1 MISICQVVVSKF
13 ELGSWVEF
21 PTVVD
26 TLHRKIAWSRLGGIA
41 YITPDGSEVRFRC
54 LKFHAANVNWD
65 LSMEYPVVQRAL
77 SDETYPFVHLEWS
90 QTGMDLGVA
99 DSVGRISVF
108 TFSSTAINLST
119 AAPILNVDQQNELDR
134 AVGMFWLNPDRQ
146 VSRGRPSFYTMLRPS
161 EDNDGVSSI

>member
-21 PTVVD
+21 LTRVD
-26 TLHRKIAWSRLGGIA
+26 FLHRKVAWSRLGGIA

-54 LKFHAANVNWD
+54 LKFNAVNVNWG
-65 LSMEYPVVQRAL
+65 LSKEYPVVQRA
-77 SDETYPFVHLEWS
+77 SNGESHPFVHLEWS

-108 TFSSTAINLST
+108 TFSATAINVST
-119 AAPILNVDQQNELDR
+119 AAPMVHVDQQNELDR
-134 AVGMFWLNPDRQ
+134 AVGMLWLNPDRQ
-146 VSRGRPSFYTMLRPS
+146 VSRVILCSP
-161 EDNDGVSSI
+161 IC